1 MCKTT
6 DANTKEKKFEK
17 IMKFLIDWLI
27 KKTKEKIKIFEKIVS
42 FNH

>member
-6 DANTKEKKFEK
+6 NANTKEKKFGN

-27 KKTKEKIKIFEKIVS
+27 KKTKENIKVFEKIVS